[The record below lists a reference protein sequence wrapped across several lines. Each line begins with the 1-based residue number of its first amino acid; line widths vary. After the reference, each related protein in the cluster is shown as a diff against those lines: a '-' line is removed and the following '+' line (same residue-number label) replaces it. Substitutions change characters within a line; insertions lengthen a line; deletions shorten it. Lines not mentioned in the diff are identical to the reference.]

1 MTARSTRL
9 LAAAACLAAA
19 APVAAATA
27 RPATQTA
34 RAAATCK
41 APTYPGQGYFT
52 SLHVAH
58 VSCAMGRRVTL
69 AHYRCRTKHGI
80 RGHCTSPVLG
90 YHCVEGHRNAIPTE
104 FDARV
109 TCTNGSRKVIY
120 TYQQFT

>member
-34 RAAATCK
+34 HASATCK
-41 APTYPGQGYFT
+41 PPHYPGLGYFT
-52 SLHVAH
+52 TLHVAH
-58 VSCAMGRRVTL
+58 VSCATGRRVTL

-80 RGHCTSPVLG
+80 RGYCHSRVLG
-90 YHCVEGHRNAIPTE
+90 YRCVEGHRNVIPTE

-109 TCTNGSRKVIY
+109 TCTSGSRKVIY
-120 TYQQFT
+120 TYAQDT